1 MKALERLEQKYTRK
15 RTYPAAACNFEMS
28 QNPEGDT
35 SYVIWFEYTNNAGT
49 KSKTPKLTIDKDII
63 QDLGEFWKREGL
75 ISQN

>member
-15 RTYPAAACNFEMS
+15 RTYPVIACNFEMS

-35 SYVIWFEYTNNAGT
+35 NYVIWFEYKNNAGT

-63 QDLGEFWKREGL
+63 QDLADFWKREGL
-75 ISQN
+75 IS